1 MLRALGIFGLGIL
14 FILIS
19 PALRVSLVEDA
30 QSVQQKII
38 ANSPWS
44 YVAIGVAIVLGLM
57 FCLYRASQPRC

>member
-30 QSVQQKII
+30 QSVQQKIV